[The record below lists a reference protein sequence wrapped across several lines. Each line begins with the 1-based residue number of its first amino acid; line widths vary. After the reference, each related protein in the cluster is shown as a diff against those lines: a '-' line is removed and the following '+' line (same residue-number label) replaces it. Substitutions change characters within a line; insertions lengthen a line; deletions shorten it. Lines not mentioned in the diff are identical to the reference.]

1 MVCSR
6 QGLETT
12 QLESQLSDIQ
22 EMREVQG
29 KVGTDGTGCRKEE
42 EEDKEWEEGKKKKI
56 EDEILAQTGH
66 RFHC

>member
-1 MVCSR
+1 MVCIR

-29 KVGTDGTGCRKEE
+29 KVGTEGTGCRKGGE
-42 EEDKEWEEGKKKKI
+42 EEDKEWEEKKKKI